1 MIPIKENAMAKAID
15 LLVKLI
21 ELKRDAKQIP

>member
-1 MIPIKENAMAKAID
+1 MD

-21 ELKRDAKQIP
+21 ELKIFPFNEPTKAFFSCHYQM